1 MNPAAPAFAAVSADP
16 VSTWLAVRAG
26 AAEAHPLWAAA
37 IDGYGLTP
45 AMTVRLLAG
54 LMLVGAVAVAVEHDG
69 IPLTGW
75 VLKAL
80 TVVFAAVAVWNV
92 VVWIVA

>member
-1 MNPAAPAFAAVSADP
+1 MKVAALTAVSADP
-16 VSTWLAVRAG
+16 ATTWLAVRAG
-26 AAEAHPLWAAA
+26 ASEAHPLWASV

-54 LMLVGAVAVAVEHDG
+54 LVLVVAVAVAVEHDG
-69 IPLTGW
+69 IPITRQVLT
-75 VLKAL
+75 VL
-80 TVVFAAVAVWNV
+80 TVVFAVVTVWNV

>member
-16 VSTWLAVRAG
+16 ATTWLAVRAG
-26 AAEAHPLWAAA
+26 ASEAHPLWASV

-54 LMLVGAVAVAVEHDG
+54 LVLVVAVAVAVEHDG
-69 IPLTGW
+69 IPITRQVLT
-75 VLKAL
+75 VL
-80 TVVFAAVAVWNV
+80 TVVFAAVTVWNV

>member
-26 AAEAHPLWAAA
+26 ASEAHPLWAAA

-54 LMLVGAVAVAVEHDG
+54 LMLVAAVAVAVEHDG
-69 IPLTGW
+69 IPITRQVLT
-75 VLKAL
+75 VL
-80 TVVFAAVAVWNV
+80 TVVFAVVTVWNLAVWLT
-92 VVWIVA
+92 A

>member
-1 MNPAAPAFAAVSADP
+1 MRSAAFAAVSADP

-37 IDGYGLTP
+37 IGGIGLTA

-54 LMLVGAVAVAVEHDG
+54 LMLIAAVAVAVEHDG
-69 IPLTGW
+69 LPITRQVLT
-75 VLKAL
+75 VL
-80 TVVFAAVAVWNV
+80 TVVFAAVTAWNLT
-92 VVWIVA
+92 VWIVA

>member
-26 AAEAHPLWAAA
+26 ASEAHPLWAAA

-54 LMLVGAVAVAVEHDG
+54 LMLVAAVAVAVEHDG
-69 IPLTGW
+69 IPITRQVLT
-75 VLKAL
+75 VL
-80 TVVFAAVAVWNV
+80 TVVFAVVTVWNV